1 VVANQT
7 VLVLPVR
14 SAHGGDAL
22 PKRKKEVVAFRELL
36 LGLLLQG
43 GQFLAVGLSAGFQFG
58 DSRVFLSAL
67 SIYVRTT
74 VDGRQT
80 MFELK
85 KRNKDDIMIEQR
97 SKRNMMGE
105 NCLSMLKFMV

>member
-1 VVANQT
+1 MANQS

-22 PKRKKEVVAFRELL
+22 PKRKEEDIAFRELL

-67 SIYVRTT
+67 SICVRKE
-74 VDGRQT
+74 VDGRRT
-80 MFELK
+80 MFEFEK
-85 KRNKDDIMIEQR
+85 WNNDDIMIEQR
-97 SKRNMMGE
+97 SKKNMMGE
-105 NCLSMLKFMV
+105 NCSNMLKS